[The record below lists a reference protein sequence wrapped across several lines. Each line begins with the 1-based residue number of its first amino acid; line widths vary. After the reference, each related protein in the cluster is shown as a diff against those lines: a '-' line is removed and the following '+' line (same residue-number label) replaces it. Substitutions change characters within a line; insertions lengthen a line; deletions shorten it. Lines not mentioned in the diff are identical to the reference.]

1 MCPLGGH
8 KPLPSWTPLNSPSVP
23 RPLFSPSLFPPL
35 SLPPLPG
42 SHAKVL
48 LLHLSKSRRLP
59 TVQFHKNR
67 VTGHG
72 GSPPTEHPQR
82 NSRGDQDGA
91 RCALGRTAEPAL
103 RHLDVFRRRSVNQD
117 SCIFPHSEK
126 QNFKIIPEMSA
137 LMTAGNLVPTCVQ
150 FPFSKITRV
159 LTLPTFSEQVLRAP
173 ESLSP
178 RL

>member
-1 MCPLGGH
+1 M
-8 KPLPSWTPLNSPSVP
+8 
-23 RPLFSPSLFPPL
+23 
-35 SLPPLPG
+35 
-42 SHAKVL
+42 
-48 LLHLSKSRRLP
+48 
-59 TVQFHKNR
+59 
-67 VTGHG
+67 
-72 GSPPTEHPQR
+72 
-82 NSRGDQDGA
+82 
-91 RCALGRTAEPAL
+91 
-103 RHLDVFRRRSVNQD
+103 NQD